1 MIVFVFFLVCIW
13 DVYIGDNMILVFR
26 IIFKEDG
33 LCGFYR
39 GLVLN
44 FMKVVF
50 VVSISYV
57 VYECLRMSFG
67 VI

>member
-1 MIVFVFFLVCIW
+1 MVLVIK
-13 DVYIGDNMILVFR
+13 N
-26 IIFKEDG
+26 IIKEDG

-39 GLVLN
+39 GLVFN

-57 VYECLRMSFG
+57 VYEYLRMNFG
-67 VI
+67 VR

>member
-1 MIVFVFFLVCIW
+1 MVFVFK
-13 DVYIGDNMILVFR
+13 NIL
-26 IIFKEDG
+26 KEDG

-39 GLVLN
+39 GLVFN

-57 VYECLRMSFG
+57 VYEYLRMSLG